1 MQLAV
6 NLESVVLHDHELG
19 ANEAHVNHSTS
30 SSSKVACFVFNAF
43 LSKSLTLSHQWTLI
57 F

>member
-1 MQLAV
+1 VQLAV
-6 NLESVVLHDHELG
+6 NLESVVLHNYELD
-19 ANEAHVNHSTS
+19 ADEAHMNHSTS

-43 LSKSLTLSHQWTLI
+43 LAKSLTLLHQWMLI